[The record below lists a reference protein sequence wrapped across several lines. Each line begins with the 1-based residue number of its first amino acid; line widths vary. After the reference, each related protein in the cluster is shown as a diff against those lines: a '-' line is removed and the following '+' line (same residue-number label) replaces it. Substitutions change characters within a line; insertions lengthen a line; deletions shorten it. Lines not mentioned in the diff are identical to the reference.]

1 MNPRTLVVVYLL
13 LSTILIAPGYGR
25 SIGSTTQAHF
35 YSNPTSLTSQQEQV
49 WVSLD
54 FLNQLGIRTYNDKTS
69 NLIAFSVNDERILVP
84 ASLSRWSPRGLEIPL
99 QFIEE
104 RLGNTLNLRG
114 QRYWLPSEGQSLPS
128 FPYSEETPLN
138 YRQERVLT
146 ATGHATIFSLNIP
159 NFGESYHLTPM
170 LPTEGIGQ
178 LAPLSEMAIQ
188 QGVVAAI
195 NANFFDPG
203 SGLPIGLLLDNN
215 RLEYED
221 YASRGAFGLDLFG
234 NPHFLHL
241 DAKAY
246 FEIDDQQVLFNGVN
260 RPIKANEMVM
270 LTPAYGTDMVRLPG
284 LSKIIQI
291 KQGKII
297 SIFTGSVIQ
306 PDVESVFIVAT
317 GQRQSELLTLST
329 GDELSIK
336 NSLNPQTKWP
346 LKMAVSGGPMLI
358 QNGLWV
364 LDPAKE
370 SFKQNFA
377 SARAARSAIGI
388 TAEGTLILMIVPKNN
403 QSTGMTFA
411 ELTRW
416 FQARGA
422 VNALAFDGGGSA
434 SMSFRVGIHWK
445 HLGGTRNIAVGLGLA
460 PK

>member
-25 SIGSTTQAHF
+25 SQTTIPQAHLL
-35 YSNPTSLTSQQEQV
+35 STSPSLSSQQEQV

-54 FLNQLGIRTYNDKTS
+54 FLNQLGIRTYHDATS
-69 NLIAFSVNDERILVP
+69 NLIAFLVNQQRVLVP
-84 ASLSRWSPRGLEIPL
+84 VSLSRWSPRGLEIPL
-99 QFIEE
+99 QLIED

-114 QRYWLPSEGQSLPS
+114 QRYWLPIEGQSS
-128 FPYSEETPLN
+128 VSIESSAQTPLN

-146 ATGHATIFSLNIP
+146 AIGQTTVLSLNIP
-159 NFGESYHLTPM
+159 KFSESYHLTTM

-178 LAPLSEMAIQ
+178 LAPLSEMAVQ

-234 NPHFLHL
+234 NPHFIHL

-246 FEIDDQQVLFNGVN
+246 IEIEGQDVFFNGVN
-260 RPIKANEMVM
+260 RPVNANEIVM
-270 LTPAYGTDMVRLPG
+270 LTPAYGTNLVRLAD
-284 LSKIIQI
+284 LSKVIQV
-291 KQGKII
+291 KQGRIA
-297 SIFTGSVIQ
+297 SIFTGSVINS
-306 PDVESVFIVAT
+306 DHESIFLVAT
-317 GQRQSELLTLST
+317 GQRQAAFSSLRI

-346 LKMAVSGGPMLI
+346 LKMAVGGGPMLI

-364 LDPAKE
+364 LDPIKE

-377 SARAARSAIGI
+377 SARAARSAIGM
-388 TAEGTLILMIVPKNN
+388 TADGTLILMIVPKNS

-416 FQARGA
+416 FQVRGA

-434 SMSFRVGIHWK
+434 SLSFRVGINWK
-445 HLGGTRNIAVGLGLA
+445 HLGGSRSIAVGLGLA
-460 PK
+460 RK